1 MTRTEAKIKLTNLTI
16 QIETEMREP
25 VTSER
30 ARVIAKLIT
39 ERAGIIADM
48 RKAKLDALSG
58 ALFVDEFKSPPVV
71 QDAVSQ
77 VLKGNIEKLD
87 TEMRELMGEHGALV
101 HQAARA

>member
-39 ERAGIIADM
+39 ERAAIIAEM
-48 RKAKLDALSG
+48 RAAKL
-58 ALFVDEFKSPPVV
+58 
-71 QDAVSQ
+71 
-77 VLKGNIEKLD
+77 
-87 TEMRELMGEHGALV
+87 GALV
-101 HQAARA
+101 HSAGIGR

>member
-39 ERAGIIADM
+39 ERAGVISDM
-48 RKAKLDALSG
+48 RQAKVSAL
-58 ALFVDEFKSPPVV
+58 AQPLT
-71 QDAVSQ
+71 A
-77 VLKGNIEKLD
+77 
-87 TEMRELMGEHGALV
+87 MRCEATPSTASGALV
-101 HQAARA
+101 HQGTRA